1 MTKQTLMRRINPARL
16 LPLSLAALCLTGC
29 VTTKTVFV
37 PVPCRPPQSLLKQ
50 PESPKYLKQ
59 LHELLTPAPATQDG
73 SKMPLIGPRI

>member
-1 MTKQTLMRRINPARL
+1 MTKQTLTRLTNQARL
-16 LPLSLAALCLTGC
+16 LLLSLAALCLTGC
-29 VTTKTVFV
+29 VTTKTVYV
-37 PVPCRPPQSLLKQ
+37 PVPCQPPESLLKQ